1 MPLVAHSQLPA
12 FDALRGEGLT
22 VVPPEVA
29 GVNGLPSLFIG
40 MLNLMPDA
48 ALQATER
55 QFLRL
60 VDAYGSEANLYVYPF
75 AVRAEHRAEIA
86 VEHIATHYSTFG
98 QLRDAGLDAMIIT
111 GANPAESDI
120 TAELFWEPMIE
131 VIDWGRTNVDS
142 IVCSCLATHAILQ
155 HYHDTSRTELA
166 VRQWGVYAH
175 ELRVPEH
182 PLLEGVNAIIHA
194 PHSHRYA
201 VSAADMERAGM
212 TVLAVGGEAGLHLA
226 VSGDPARF
234 IFFQGHPEY
243 DAISLLKEY
252 KREVQR
258 FLTGGR
264 KTYPPFPEHYLDA
277 AAKRRLEAYQRQ
289 VTESDFE
296 QDTIP
301 SFPEAELAG
310 AREDTW
316 SAAGRQI
323 YRNWLAGVVARK

>member
-1 MPLVAHSQLPA
+1 MPLVAHSRLPA
-12 FDALRGEGLT
+12 FDTLRGEGLT
-22 VVPPEVA
+22 IVPPEVA

-75 AVRAEHRAEIA
+75 AVRAEYRAEIA

-98 QLRDAGLDAMIIT
+98 QLRDAGLDALIIT

-131 VIDWGRTNVDS
+131 IIDWSQTNVDS

-166 VRQWGVYAH
+166 ARQWGVYAH
-175 ELRVPEH
+175 ELRMPEH

-264 KTYPPFPEHYLDA
+264 KTYPPFPEHYLDV

-316 SAAGRQI
+316 SVAGRQI

>member
-1 MPLVAHSQLPA
+1 M
-12 FDALRGEGLT
+12 
-22 VVPPEVA
+22 
-29 GVNGLPSLFIG
+29 
-40 MLNLMPDA
+40 
-48 ALQATER
+48 
-55 QFLRL
+55 
-60 VDAYGSEANLYVYPF
+60 
-75 AVRAEHRAEIA
+75 
-86 VEHIATHYSTFG
+86 
-98 QLRDAGLDAMIIT
+98 
-111 GANPAESDI
+111 
-120 TAELFWEPMIE
+120 
-131 VIDWGRTNVDS
+131 
-142 IVCSCLATHAILQ
+142 
-155 HYHDTSRTELA
+155 
-166 VRQWGVYAH
+166 
-175 ELRVPEH
+175 
-182 PLLEGVNAIIHA
+182 
-194 PHSHRYA
+194 
-201 VSAADMERAGM
+201 
-212 TVLAVGGEAGLHLA
+212 HLA
-226 VSGDPARF
+226 VSGDPVRF